1 MRSGSTDPAMKK
13 ARAALMIYLAL
24 IFPLSAVLPPWVS
37 FENGPVENAQA
48 VILAAFGVMCVFFF
62 KHGASAVRRMWLPS
76 AGIFFILT
84 ARELSWGRVF
94 FTEGYSPETG
104 PIIIA
109 SSKMPYYTEIHAAV
123 GVVLLLCLYGF
134 VRYVPWKRVLKE
146 IPLPLPE
153 ILLLAVCVT
162 LATLGDH
169 GSMFGHTIRDQ
180 QVEELSELLMYLTL
194 GHTALYY
201 YRRLNALY
209 EK

>member
-1 MRSGSTDPAMKK
+1 M
-13 ARAALMIYLAL
+13 
-24 IFPLSAVLPPWVS
+24 
-37 FENGPVENAQA
+37 ENAQA
-48 VILAAFGVMCVFFF
+48 IILAAFGVMCVFFF
-62 KHGASAVRRMWLPS
+62 KHGASAVRPMWLPS